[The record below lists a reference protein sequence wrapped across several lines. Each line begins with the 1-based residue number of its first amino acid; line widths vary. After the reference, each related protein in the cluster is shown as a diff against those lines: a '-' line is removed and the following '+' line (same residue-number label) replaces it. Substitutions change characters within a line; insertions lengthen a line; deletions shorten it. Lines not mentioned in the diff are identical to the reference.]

1 MASLD
6 FTFWKF
12 LEHSAIETLLIVEN
26 TVLLLLFALFY
37 KPRFINNKS
46 PLVPTG
52 SNNHL
57 HKAQLSGATLVPSLS
72 SLLAVVASSK
82 SCQQVL
88 EHANEVNIS
97 WQILGTSSLLSSSSA
112 LLERTASNPLIW
124 RDPHW
129 PSDSKL
135 VVDCNGF
142 NAGGNQELWPMNMTF
157 GHQYSTEKHM
167 HWHSVEKSGFFCQS
181 DFTWNQYWSM

>member
-1 MASLD
+1 MLWLWLPAFTAPNSCHDWAPKSLS
-6 FTFWKF
+6 FLFRLLKVQERPIQTCTFWQKIDRYTYLNFVITSYISVPNSTYVHIF
-12 LEHSAIETLLIVEN
+12 LVRIEVPLIVGN
-26 TVLLLLFALFY
+26 TFLLLLFALFY

-97 WQILGTSSLLSSSSA
+97 WQILGTSSLLLHQLSHRE
-112 LLERTASNPLIW
+112 LLPI
-124 RDPHW
+124 P
-129 PSDSKL
+129 
-135 VVDCNGF
+135 
-142 NAGGNQELWPMNMTF
+142 
-157 GHQYSTEKHM
+157 
-167 HWHSVEKSGFFCQS
+167 
-181 DFTWNQYWSM
+181 